1 MTMYNFFS
9 GRVLDLECTN
19 KKKSEIELFKHWN
32 LKIYCKN
39 LSMSFLRKLPTLF
52 WLLSLSIL
60 YEFFWCASF
69 FWAKKTSEHR
79 IATDKWFLTKKNFYE
94 KEEKML
100 VFSFIIIDYVCD
112 HNFRVII
119 RHHFVL
125 MDEHKSNIST
135 HNELKRKGNSYPI
148 FRIYG
153 KKVWKSSDWRPPF

>member
-1 MTMYNFFS
+1 MPQFATAKINVVFLHYLAIFIFLYTGRVNLRALDRGRSLKNSKYRNSMTMYNFFS

-32 LKIYCKN
+32 LKIFCKN

-79 IATDKWFLTKKNFYE
+79 IATDKWFLTKKTF
-94 KEEKML
+94 M
-100 VFSFIIIDYVCD
+100 
-112 HNFRVII
+112 
-119 RHHFVL
+119 
-125 MDEHKSNIST
+125 
-135 HNELKRKGNSYPI
+135 KR
-148 FRIYG
+148 R
-153 KKVWKSSDWRPPF
+153 KKC

>member
-1 MTMYNFFS
+1 MVFN
-9 GRVLDLECTN
+9 
-19 KKKSEIELFKHWN
+19 
-32 LKIYCKN
+32 
-39 LSMSFLRKLPTLF
+39 
-52 WLLSLSIL
+52 
-60 YEFFWCASF
+60 
-69 FWAKKTSEHR
+69 
-79 IATDKWFLTKKNFYE
+79 KKNFYE

-153 KKVWKSSDWRPPF
+153 RKEYPKTLICLAFETKTVYIKG